1 MKVFL
6 LAETKSN
13 ILFCLGKQK
22 IFSVAWENNYRYIFT
37 CGNKAK
43 DFLLLEKTT
52 KYFFCLGNNHRNTF
66 TCGNKTKDFL
76 LLVKT
81 KTNILF

>member
-52 KYFFCLGNNHRNTF
+52 KYFFAWETI
-66 TCGNKTKDFL
+66 TETL
-76 LLVKT
+76 LLAET
-81 KTNILF
+81 KLKIFYCL